1 MTTKQE
7 VNFCHK
13 TTFLCL
19 YKHIMGQLFNILQI
33 VKVQTY
39 LPITTHNK
47 LTKTNSVH
55 YTLVSIIAHVAAGAH
70 LNTASHHLA
79 ARWLLKTHASYISRC
94 HRRCST
100 Q

>member
-33 VKVQTY
+33 VKVETY

-55 YTLVSIIAHVAAGAH
+55 YTLVSIIAARGSWCTPEHRI
-70 LNTASHHLA
+70 ASARRALA
-79 ARWLLKTHASYISRC
+79 VKNACIIH
-94 HRRCST
+94 
-100 Q
+100 